1 MVHLIVL
8 IFAGGTGV
16 LERRNGI
23 ALVEEMYHFDGGNP
37 SFDRRKWCIWVE
49 EIVYLRKKTLFET
62 VMCCLSMP

>member
-1 MVHLIVL
+1 LIVL

-37 SFDRRKWCIWVE
+37 SFGWGK
-49 EIVYLRKKTLFET
+49 
-62 VMCCLSMP
+62 